1 MNEPSPATRGY
12 AVRIRIECVDILKT
26 KLSEI
31 EIQSWEPEVGT
42 ANADEHLE
50 MIVAAVLPLVGS
62 GEVRI
67 FKECWQ

>member
-1 MNEPSPATRGY
+1 MADVLAVTRGY

-31 EIQSWEPEVGT
+31 EIQTWEPEVDPGI
-42 ANADEHLE
+42 ADEHLE

-67 FKECWQ
+67 FKECRK